1 MLKPCWKHHTI
12 KGMTRIIPR
21 KMELRRP
28 RKTNLRPDDTDQD
41 PVHAVVPVLSAVGHV
56 TRIDAI
62 GVGIDTGGRETDL
75 AVEKEERKGERD
87 PSHP

>member
-1 MLKPCWKHHTI
+1 
-12 KGMTRIIPR
+12 MTSEILLGNRVFNINVYSISIFVS
-21 KMELRRP
+21 
-28 RKTNLRPDDTDQD
+28 DDTDQD